1 MDITKKELK
10 RILWKY
16 YTIADR
22 FDSDEVENVFF
33 CIADILKAEAEATAK
48 KEPYAVKYIRD
59 CENAAVVVND
69 LFYDIIDK
77 LESETDD

>member
-1 MDITKKELK
+1 MNITKKELK

-48 KEPYAVKYIRD
+48 KEPYAVKFIRD
-59 CENAAVVVND
+59 CENASSLIHG
-69 LFYDIIDK
+69 LFYDILDK
-77 LESETDD
+77 LDGETDD

>member
-33 CIADILKAEAEATAK
+33 CIADILKAEAEATQK
-48 KEPYAVKYIRD
+48 KESYAVKYIRD
-59 CENAAVVVND
+59 CENAAVLIHD
-69 LFYDIIDK
+69 LFYDILDK
-77 LESETDD
+77 LDGDDE